1 MSWFGGN
8 PWATLAVAGPIPAL
22 YQVQQNAQ
30 KDQASA
36 LRAARDED
44 ARKVAEASTGAAVA
58 ANAAIA
64 EAKRRRR
71 ASALGLGNDSA
82 ADGLGAPASTA
93 GGGAAGAALPLSS
106 AYSGGGAAYGS
117 ALGAAIPSVG
127 YSPRSSSGGASRVGA
142 TSMQR

>member
-8 PWATLAVAGPIPAL
+8 PWTTLLVAGPIPAL
-22 YQVQQNAQ
+22 AQVQQKAQ
-30 KDQASA
+30 KDQANA

-71 ASALGLGNDSA
+71 NSALGLGDDSTS
-82 ADGLGAPASTA
+82 DGLGAPATA
-93 GGGAAGAALPLSS
+93 PAGASASSRSLASYYGGGGTS
-106 AYSGGGAAYGS
+106 YGS
-117 ALGAAIPSVG
+117 ALGAGAVVSAG
-127 YSPRSSSGGASRVGA
+127 PRTTGGGLSR
-142 TSMQR
+142 TPTLSNLR